1 MFEEVKN
8 IIETQSEC
16 KLLSTE
22 YKNTKEKILFLC
34 KCGEVF
40 ETCLYSFLSQNKRQ
54 CRECSNDKLRTERK
68 RDTSQIV
75 EFINNNTNCIF
86 LEIPNGYK
94 NQYSPIKLQC
104 LCGQIFTTTVDKLY
118 HRNKHQ
124 CNDCGDVILGEKKIT
139 DIKYVEDY
147 VNKHSK
153 SKLIERYKVQRRKY
167 KLTLQCHCGEFYD
180 ISFSKFKQG
189 YGRSCPICSKS
200 ISTGE
205 LEVKTVLE
213 NINSAFKQEHYIKY
227 NSQAMYFDFVVYDG
241 KTIKYA
247 IEYDGEQHFKP
258 IDFFGGEDGFEET
271 VRRDKIKNEYCME
284 KKIPLLR
291 IPYTEFHN
299 IKEIVSDFH
308 SRFFNA

>member
-1 MFEEVKN
+1 M
-8 IIETQSEC
+8 
-16 KLLSTE
+16 
-22 YKNTKEKILFLC
+22 
-34 KCGEVF
+34 
-40 ETCLYSFLSQNKRQ
+40 
-54 CRECSNDKLRTERK
+54 
-68 RDTSQIV
+68 
-75 EFINNNTNCIF
+75 
-86 LEIPNGYK
+86 
-94 NQYSPIKLQC
+94 
-104 LCGQIFTTTVDKLY
+104 
-118 HRNKHQ
+118 
-124 CNDCGDVILGEKKIT
+124 
-139 DIKYVEDY
+139 
-147 VNKHSK
+147 
-153 SKLIERYKVQRRKY
+153 QRRKY

-180 ISFSKFKQG
+180 IGFSKFKQG

-213 NINSAFKQEHYIKY
+213 NINSVFKQEHYIKY
-227 NSQAMYFDFVVYDG
+227 NGQGMYFDFVVCDG

-258 IDFFGGEDGFEET
+258 VDFFGGEDGFKET
-271 VRRDKIKNEYCME
+271 KRRDKIKNEYCME